1 MIIEAEFDE
10 IEEAGEE
17 LDFADDGDLPWL
29 EADDDDAAAGGV
41 DAAQLIG
48 FVAALLAV
56 LLLVVGGVWY
66 VNNSETGPVQV
77 ADGSTIE
84 APEGPY
90 KERPEDAGGKEFPG
104 TNDVAPG
111 VAQGQSSDGRL
122 ASGTGA
128 NSGDQNLDI
137 AMPPIGG
144 GGEPLEGGATNS
156 GSAAQSATTEASAP
170 GGSAGSSAA
179 SSASTPANSGTTARS
194 EGVGVQLAAYS
205 SRARADKGWRDLQ
218 RQSAALKGLDYR
230 IVEGR
235 IDIGTVYRLQALAA
249 NRADADALCRT
260 LKAQGLDCQVKP

>member
-10 IEEAGEE
+10 IDEAGEE
-17 LDFADDGDLPWL
+17 LDFAEEGNLPWL
-29 EADDDDAAAGGV
+29 EADEENEGAGGV
-41 DAAQLIG
+41 DTAQLIG

-66 VNNSETGPVQV
+66 VNNTGSGPVQI

-111 VAQGQSSDGRL
+111 VARGQSSDGRL
-122 ASGTGA
+122 ADGTGA

-137 AMPPIGG
+137 AMPPIAGG
-144 GGEPLEGGATNS
+144 GDPLGG
-156 GSAAQSATTEASAP
+156 
-170 GGSAGSSAA
+170 SAA
-179 SSASTPANSGTTARS
+179 SSGAQGQSGAGETSGTRSSGASAPASSASARS
-194 EGVGVQLAAYS
+194 DGVGVQLAAYS

-218 RQSAALKGLDYR
+218 KQSAALKGLEYR

-235 IDIGTVYRLQALAA
+235 IDIGTVYRLQALADS
-249 NRADADALCRT
+249 RAEADALCRT

>member
-10 IEEAGEE
+10 IDEAGEE
-17 LDFADDGDLPWL
+17 LDLADDGNLPWL
-29 EADDDDAAAGGV
+29 EADDEDAAAGGV
-41 DAAQLIG
+41 DTAQLIG

-66 VNNSETGPVQV
+66 VNNSETGPVQI

-84 APEGPY
+84 APEGSY

-128 NSGDQNLDI
+128 NSGDQNLNV

-144 GGEPLEGGATNS
+144 GGEPLEGAATNS
-156 GSAAQSATTEASAP
+156 GASGQGDANETSASGSSPASSSSRPAGSQASA
-170 GGSAGSSAA
+170 SS
-179 SSASTPANSGTTARS
+179 G
-194 EGVGVQLAAYS
+194 GVGVQLAAYS

-218 RQSAALKGLDYR
+218 RQSAALKDLDYR
-230 IVEGR
+230 VVEGR

-249 NRADADALCRT
+249 NRAEADALCRT
-260 LKAQGLDCQVKP
+260 LKGQGLDCQVKP